1 MKGEVMGRAIQI
13 IHMFQ
18 KGPVTSR
25 MIRDRFGISRNG
37 ANRWIMQACRYMPVV
52 ETGVD
57 GSGFGRPCNKYE
69 LMR

>member
-13 IHMFQ
+13 ILMFQ
-18 KGPVTSR
+18 VGPVTSA
-25 MIRDRFGISRNG
+25 MIREKFQISHNS

-57 GSGFGRPCNKYE
+57 GSGFGRPCKKYE